1 MLKINNVT
9 KNFGGLCAVSN
20 LSLEVEQGQIIGLI
34 GPNGAGKTTVFNLI
48 TGFYNPDSGEIFLND
63 HYLNNLKPHQIC
75 KLGIGRTFQIVQPFP
90 DITTKDNVM
99 VGAFLHTSNLG
110 NAEKKAIEALDR
122 VKLNNKQ
129 NEKAKN
135 LTLLE
140 LKQLE
145 IAKALA
151 TEPKLLLLDEVAA
164 GLNENEIDKIME
176 LVLEL
181 NHQGVTI
188 LMIEHVMKLIMG
200 LSHRIIVLNFGH
212 KIADGSPEDIR
223 NNPEVVEAYLGKEE

>member
-99 VGAFLHTSNLG
+99 VGAFLHTSNRG